1 VTRLRKHDV
10 ERLLAS
16 YDTDPVGSLTDALR
30 IVLDRPG
37 DGWASLLAAS
47 GLSAE
52 RVALLRTG
60 NQAAMDELATELNE
74 LRSLPPHSTWPR
86 TG

>member
-1 VTRLRKHDV
+1 MTRLRKHDV

-16 YDTDPVGSLTDALR
+16 YDSDPVGALTVALR
-30 IVLDRPG
+30 TLLDRPG

-60 NQAAMDELATELNE
+60 NQAALDELAAELNE
-74 LRSLPPHSTWPR
+74 LRTLPPHSTWPR

>member
-1 VTRLRKHDV
+1 MTRLRKHDV

-74 LRSLPPHSTWPR
+74 LRSLPPHSMWPR

>member
-1 VTRLRKHDV
+1 MTRLRKVDV

-16 YDTDPVGSLTDALR
+16 YDGDPVGALTEAMR
-30 IVLDRPG
+30 TVLDRPG

-47 GLSAE
+47 GLSPE

-60 NQAAMDELATELNE
+60 NQGALDDLAAELNE
-74 LRSLPPHSTWPR
+74 LRTLPPQSTWPR